1 MDSRQNKYYSSVLF
15 QVDCFCAGLHQSLLK
30 MMKADAKGFFGYVIW
45 IVMLCEIIQS
55 VLF

>member
-1 MDSRQNKYYSSVLF
+1 MGSKQNQYYCSVLF
-15 QVDCFCAGLHQSLLK
+15 QVDCFCAGLHQSLIK
-30 MMKADAKGFFGYVIW
+30 MMKNDAKGFFGYCLW